1 MNQESLY
8 FLLII
13 TVLLLIIIPIVYFIS
28 KRKNKFIEL
37 SFSNLANEIL
47 KENNETLNKNNFER
61 LQETLAPFK
70 EQINQLNAQIS
81 DLKKEQARAKE
92 NFSLQVEKVVEQTTK
107 ISVDADNLT
116 NALKSDSKAQ
126 GTWGEMVLERTLEE
140 SGLRQGI
147 DYELQKS
154 FKDKSGKNYIPDAVI
169 YLPDNRNI
177 IIDSKVS
184 LTAYS
189 KYIDTKDSQEG
200 EAFLKEHIK
209 SIKSHMKGLV
219 EKDYN
224 SLEGIN
230 APDYVLIFVPLESA
244 LSSALK
250 ADWDIQRLAM
260 QNQMGFVTPINLIS
274 ILRMAESLWKLDSQN
289 KNAQDIAKRAGLMID
304 KFNGLNNDIKDL
316 KRYLNLSFSA
326 LEGAENKLINGNG
339 NLFSQAKELEQLGA
353 KTKKKLSDN

>member
-1 MNQESLY
+1 MFQDNLALY
-8 FLLII
+8 MTII
-13 TVLLLIIIPIVYFIS
+13 AVAIIIIAIFSFMS

-37 SFSNLANEIL
+37 SLTNLANKVL
-47 KENNETLNKNNFER
+47 KENTETLNKSNFER

-70 EQINQLNAQIS
+70 EQISQLNNQIIE
-81 DLKKEQARAKE
+81 LKTEQAKAKE

-116 NALKSDSKAQ
+116 NALRSDSKAQ
-126 GTWGEMVLERTLEE
+126 GQWGEMVLERTLEE
-140 SGLRQGI
+140 SGLRKGI

-154 FKDKSGKNYIPDAVI
+154 FKGKDGKNYMPDAVI

-184 LTAYS
+184 LTAYT
-189 KYIDTKDSQEG
+189 KYIDATDVDEEEK
-200 EAFLKEHIK
+200 ALKEHVK
-209 SIKSHMKGLV
+209 SIKAHMNGLV
-219 EKDYN
+219 EKSYAT
-224 SLEGIN
+224 LEGLN

-304 KFNGLNNDIKDL
+304 KFNGLKTDIKDL
-316 KRYLNLSFSA
+316 KRYLNQSFSA
-326 LEGAENKLINGNG
+326 LEGAENKLLEGNG
-339 NLFSQAKELEQLGA
+339 NLFDQAKKLEELGA
-353 KTKKKLSDN
+353 KAKKKLSED